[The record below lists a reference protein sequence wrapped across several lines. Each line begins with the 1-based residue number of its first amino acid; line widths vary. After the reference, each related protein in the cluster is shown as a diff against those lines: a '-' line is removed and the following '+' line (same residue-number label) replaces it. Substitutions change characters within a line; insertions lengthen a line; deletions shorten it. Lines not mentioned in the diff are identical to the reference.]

1 MKRNYIQQELPPGLI
16 DEAIEFFA
24 NGTELMALYK
34 GSATSFDKLPE
45 FILQTF
51 KSLMESDKVAYP
63 VLKKVFNTEMEML
76 YQYIWCN
83 FGGWNRVPDMSSGET
98 NNEYW
103 DCGNRGLCKFEGTI
117 CKKLNAEEHNPTRRE
132 FEIMFLLSEG
142 YSRKEI
148 ANKLGTSEFTV
159 NTQVQTI
166 ERKLNARSHVDV
178 ATFVVKNNLRCF
190 VVAKQPSA

>member
-16 DEAIEFFA
+16 
-24 NGTELMALYK
+24 
-34 GSATSFDKLPE
+34 
-45 FILQTF
+45 
-51 KSLMESDKVAYP
+51 
-63 VLKKVFNTEMEML
+63 
-76 YQYIWCN
+76 
-83 FGGWNRVPDMSSGET
+83 
-98 NNEYW
+98 
-103 DCGNRGLCKFEGTI
+103 
-117 CKKLNAEEHNPTRRE
+117 KLNAEEHNPTRRE